1 MCVLCIVCAVT
12 GCGRASARISPANR
26 TDLLNYDKPLPALIR
41 AARGNASTT
50 SIKIEKS
57 AYRLTI
63 LSRNLPI
70 KSYPAVFGRNPV
82 DDKLREGD
90 GCTPEGSFRLDARY
104 PHKVWDRFMR
114 LNYPTVE
121 SWRRFRAAK
130 QDGRLKPT
138 ATIGGFVGIHG
149 TPDGQDEAIDRKINW
164 TLGCISL
171 KRADVEELYDA
182 VRVGTPVT
190 ILH

>member
-1 MCVLCIVCAVT
+1 MLCLVCGLP
-12 GCGRASARISPANR
+12 GCGRASARIAPTDRS
-26 TDLLNYDKPLPALIR
+26 DLLNYDKSLLALLR
-41 AARGNASTT
+41 AARGNSSTT

-57 AYRLTI
+57 AYKLTI
-63 LSRNLPI
+63 LSGDVPL
-70 KSYPAVFGRNPV
+70 KSYPVVFGRNPV

-104 PHKVWDRFMR
+104 PHRQWDRFMR
-114 LNYPTVE
+114 LNYPTAE

-130 QDGRLKPT
+130 RDGRLKPK

-182 VRVGTPVT
+182 VRVGTQVT